1 MGERLKDRYNDIVS
15 KYVRKKLYLNT
26 YMNITDNTHL
36 EIENCKRILEYNDI
50 LVKLRTSTLTVSIWG
65 QDLKISDYNT
75 DGIVV
80 DGKFS
85 SVEFEN
91 IMKGESSDV

>member
-26 YMNITDNTHL
+26 YMNIADNTHL

-80 DGKFS
+80 DGKSS